1 MDILNV
7 FSSSLEIIIKLMY
20 LIKNSGTEEV
30 FQTNN
35 KILKYINYK
44 K

>member
-20 LIKNSGTEEV
+20 LIKNFGTEEV
-30 FQTNN
+30 SFSNQ
-35 KILKYINYK
+35 
-44 K
+44 